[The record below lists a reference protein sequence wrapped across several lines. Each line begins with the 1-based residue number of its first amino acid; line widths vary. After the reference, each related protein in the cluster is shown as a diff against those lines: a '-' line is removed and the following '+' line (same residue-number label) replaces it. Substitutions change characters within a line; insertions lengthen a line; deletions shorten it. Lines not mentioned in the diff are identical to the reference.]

1 MAKLIPI
8 DMSTP
13 SLSNCLGVM
22 NGGALF
28 FVKEGWYAQFH
39 NHRDRIE
46 KRLWQLVV
54 QRQGPPGRLQQHA
67 L

>member
-28 FVKEGWYAQFH
+28 FVKEGWNAQLH

-46 KRLWQLVV
+46 KRVRQLVV
-54 QRQGPPGRLQQHA
+54 QR
-67 L
+67 